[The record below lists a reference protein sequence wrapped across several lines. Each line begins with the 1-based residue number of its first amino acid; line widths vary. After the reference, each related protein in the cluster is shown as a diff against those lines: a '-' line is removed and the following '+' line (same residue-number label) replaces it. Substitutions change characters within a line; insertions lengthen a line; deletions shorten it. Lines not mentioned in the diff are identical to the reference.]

1 MTFFSLKNKL
11 ITVPLKYG
19 GIGGILVILLFMIF
33 YFLGKNPLVEIK
45 LVDIL
50 ILAVF
55 IFFSLR
61 EFRDSHN
68 NKELHFWQGVSGG
81 MITYFSIAII
91 SALFILV
98 LLVVIDP
105 AITTDYIQSRIQ
117 LIDENKAKLV
127 ENINEQAYLD
137 ALAGVK
143 KTTPMDLAIDDFL
156 KKSIIGLFLTIIIA
170 VILRK

>member
-1 MTFFSLKNKL
+1 MAFFSRKNKL
-11 ITVPLKYG
+11 LTVPLRYG

-33 YFLGKNPLVEIK
+33 YFLGKNPIVEIK

-55 IFFSLR
+55 IFFSLK

-68 NKELHFWQGVSGG
+68 NRKLHFWQGVSGG

-98 LLVVIDP
+98 LVVVIDP
-105 AITTDYIQSRIQ
+105 TITTDYIQSRIA

-143 KTTPMDLAIDDFL
+143 KTTPMDLAFDDFL

>member
-1 MTFFSLKNKL
+1 MSTFSFKNKL
-11 ITVPLKYG
+11 ISVPLKYG
-19 GIGGILVILLFMIF
+19 VIGGGLVILLYMIF
-33 YFLGKNPLVEIK
+33 YFLGKNPIVEIK

-55 IFFSLR
+55 IFFSLK
-61 EFRDSHN
+61 EFRDRYN
-68 NKELHFWQGVSGG
+68 NRELHFWQGVSGG

-91 SALFILV
+91 SALFILI

-105 AITTDYIQSRIQ
+105 GITTNYIESRIA
-117 LIDENKAKLV
+117 LINENKEQLV
-127 ENINEQAYLD
+127 ESINEQAYID

-143 KTTPMDLAIDDFL
+143 KTTPLDLAFDDFL

>member
-1 MTFFSLKNKL
+1 MSAFSLKNKL

-19 GIGGILVILLFMIF
+19 LIGGVLVILLFMIF

-55 IFFSLR
+55 IFFSLK

-81 MITYFSIAII
+81 MITYFSIGII
-91 SALFILV
+91 SALFILI

-105 AITTDYIQSRIQ
+105 GITTNYIESRIA
-117 LIDENKAKLV
+117 LINENKEQLV

-143 KTTPMDLAIDDFL
+143 KTTPLDLAIDDFL